1 MDRRSE
7 INYTFRQILQLKYDM
22 IEEGDSMI
30 IYYEIELQKKK
41 LKKMIDEGQAYDK
54 ILKQSIIIDKLINKR
69 MKELYNL

>member
-1 MDRRSE
+1 
-7 INYTFRQILQLKYDM
+7 
-22 IEEGDSMI
+22 MI
-30 IYYEIELQKKK
+30 IYLEIELQKKK